1 MPISPTGSP
10 WTVSNWVSS
19 RSSAWTCE
27 TSETFGSTTTSS
39 LASGA
44 APTADTT
51 SMMSAC
57 VHGVVQSLTRTPRN
71 CPAQPGAAS
80 AAATRPRASAL
91 ASGATASSRSRK
103 TSSAGRPLD
112 LSIIFWLLPGTDRQV
127 RRGREGL
134 FTLHSYPFTHGLD
147 QQGVRGS
154 AGTIA
159 SPGPDGRVTRPSAR
173 RRGQHQ
179 HRSPATPSPWTRCR
193 NEFAPKDF
201 RTDSAGRVDRAQRG
215 DPQHQQRLDEPVR
228 STAGRGSG
236 AGTDRGHQ
244 GPDQRSA
251 ITRAGR
257 RRRGRHRL
265 RFGADA
271 NARLDGDASLGAR
284 GATHPPKPHH
294 ARGGLAQRAGADS
307 LRAGDARTGCG
318 AVAAS
323 VRELAADP
331 GG

>member
-57 VHGVVQSLTRTPRN
+57 GHGVVQALTRAPRS
-71 CPAQPGAAS
+71 CPAPAVAAS
-80 AAATRPRASAL
+80 AAAPRQGASAW

-103 TSSAGRPLD
+103 TASAGRPLD

-127 RRGREGL
+127 RRGRYTL
-134 FTLHSYPFTHGLD
+134 FTLRSPLLHTLLTYGLD

-154 AGTIA
+154 AGTNA
-159 SPGPDGRVTRPSAR
+159 SPGPDGRVARPSAR
-173 RRGQHQ
+173 RLGQHQ
-179 HRSPATPSPWTRCR
+179 HRSPATPSPWTRRR

-201 RTDSAGRVDRAQRG
+201 RTDSAGRVD
-215 DPQHQQRLDEPVR
+215 
-228 STAGRGSG
+228 
-236 AGTDRGHQ
+236 
-244 GPDQRSA
+244 
-251 ITRAGR
+251 
-257 RRRGRHRL
+257 
-265 RFGADA
+265 
-271 NARLDGDASLGAR
+271 
-284 GATHPPKPHH
+284 
-294 ARGGLAQRAGADS
+294 
-307 LRAGDARTGCG
+307 
-318 AVAAS
+318 
-323 VRELAADP
+323 
-331 GG
+331 

>member
-80 AAATRPRASAL
+80 AAATRPRAWDL
-91 ASGATASSRSRK
+91 ASAPTASSRSRK
-103 TSSAGRPLD
+103 TSSAGRHLD

-127 RRGREGL
+127 RRGRDSL
-134 FTLHSYPFTHGLD
+134 LTLHPPLLHTLLTYGLD
-147 QQGVRGS
+147 QQRVRGS
-154 AGTIA
+154 PGTNA
-159 SPGPDGRVTRPSAR
+159 SPGPDGRVARPSAR

-179 HRSPATPSPWTRCR
+179 HRSPATPSPWTRRR

-201 RTDSAGRVDRAQRG
+201 RTDSACRVVRAQRG

-236 AGTDRGHQ
+236 AGTDRVNQ
-244 GPDQRSA
+244 GSGQRSA

-257 RRRGRHRL
+257 HRRGRHRL

-271 NARLDGDASLGAR
+271 NARLDGDASRCAR
-284 GATHPPKPHH
+284 AATHRPTLHH
-294 ARGGLAQRAGADS
+294 ARGGLAQRPGADS
-307 LRAGDARTGCG
+307 VRAGDAGTSRG
-318 AVAAS
+318 AVA
-323 VRELAADP
+323 
-331 GG
+331 